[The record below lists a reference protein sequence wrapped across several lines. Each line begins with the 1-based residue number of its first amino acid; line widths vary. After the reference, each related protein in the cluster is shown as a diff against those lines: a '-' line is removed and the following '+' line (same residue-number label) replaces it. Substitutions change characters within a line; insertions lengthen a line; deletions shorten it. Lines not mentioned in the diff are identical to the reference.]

1 MTFSLE
7 TERLVMRPKTLDDL
21 PFMHRLLSD
30 PAVMRYMG
38 DGRPRSLET
47 VRELVLRHLE
57 HQRVHGFSLWLVS
70 ERAGA
75 EPIGDCGIMPLDG
88 GPEIEVGYRFV
99 PAAWGRG
106 YATEA
111 AAAALRYGFDV
122 AGLDEIVAV
131 AYPENT
137 ASRRVME
144 KIGMTYD
151 GRGIYYGNDSVRY
164 VARRT
169 PAEPVEIVDYDP
181 AWPSRFEQ
189 ERRRLA
195 GALGPEAVAI
205 EHIGSTAVPGLVAK
219 PVIDMLVGLRDYP
232 LQPERIAAVER
243 IGYAYR
249 GELGI
254 PGRQYFRMG
263 SPDAYHVHAVL
274 HGGELWR
281 RHVAFRDWLRVHAGD
296 AALYGELKRRLAAE
310 HRDDR
315 ARYTEAEEPRSLED
329 VLARAGAG
337 GPRPRPYGRFAEAV
351 VRRLITI

>member
-1 MTFSLE
+1 MTFLLE
-7 TERLVMRPKTLDDL
+7 TERLVLRPKSLDDL

-30 PAVMRYMG
+30 PAVVRFVG

-47 VRELVLRHLE
+47 VRALLLRHLD

-75 EPIGDCGIMPLDG
+75 EPIGDCGLMPLDG

-99 PAAWGRG
+99 PSAWGHG

-144 KIGMTYD
+144 KIGMSYD
-151 GRGIYYGNDSVRY
+151 GRGIYYGNDSVKY
-164 VARRT
+164 VVRRT
-169 PAEPVEIVDYDP
+169 SPDPIEIVAYDP
-181 AWPSRFEQ
+181 TWPARFEQ
-189 ERRRLA
+189 ERQRLEH
-195 GALGPEAVAI
+195 ALGSAAVAI
-205 EHIGSTAVPGLVAK
+205 EHIGSTAVPGLIAK

-232 LQPERIAAVER
+232 LQPERVAAAER
-243 IGYAYR
+243 IGYVYR
-249 GELGI
+249 GEFGI
-254 PGRQYFRMG
+254 PGRQYFRRG
-263 SPDAYHVHAVL
+263 SPDAHHVHAVL
-274 HGGELWR
+274 HGGGHWL
-281 RHVAFRDWLRVHAGD
+281 RHVAFRDWLREHGED
-296 AALYGELKRRLAAE
+296 AAHYGELKLRLAAE

-315 ARYTEAEEPRSLED
+315 ARYTESKAEFIED
-329 VLARAGAG
+329 VLGRAGVG
-337 GPRPRPYGRFAEAV
+337 GPRPAPTAGFGVAM
-351 VRRLITI
+351 VRL